1 MKKKTLSNEKLG
13 NRIVEWFA
21 AHPKDSYNYLQI
33 SQELGIFGR
42 TNRADVYDMLIGML
56 EQGILREITPGR
68 FALAEAERQ
77 AENEY
82 EGIFDRRHN
91 GMHQV
96 KVEGFEDTFTV
107 YDGDDMQALDG
118 DKVKI
123 KRVVS
128 KRSSN
133 GMQARVVEV
142 IERVEHRYV
151 GVLQQSGR
159 YNFVIPDNRSLDKD
173 IYIPIERL
181 GKAKNGDKVV
191 VLIERWPQFSKNP
204 IGQIEDILGRNGE
217 NNAEMHAILA
227 EFGLP
232 YKYPEHL
239 VKAAQKIDAGITDEE
254 VAKREDYRDVVT
266 FTIDPADAKDF
277 DDALSLKKLKNGNW
291 EAGVHIADVSHYVQQ
306 GTAIDEEAFKRA
318 TSIYLV
324 DRTIPMLPE
333 KLCNELCSLRQDED
347 KLCYSTIFEMDDEA
361 NVLNSRIVKTVI
373 RSNRRFNY
381 EEAQNII
388 ETGEG
393 DYKMEVLTLD
403 KLAKKLRA
411 KRFENGAIA
420 FDRAEVKFILDEKGK
435 PVDVY
440 FKTAKDSNQLV
451 EEFMLLANR
460 TVAETIGTAL
470 NKSSKKPKTFV
481 YRVHDQPS
489 SEKLMNLAGMASRFG
504 HKMPAV
510 GSNKVISQGINNLM
524 KDIHERPE
532 ENLLSALA
540 IRSMAKAIY
549 TTQNIGHYGL
559 AFDYYTHFTSPI
571 RRYPDTMVHRLL
583 DRYLNNGGRSV
594 PGVQYE
600 EYCKHCSEME
610 QTAAQAE
617 RASIKYKQAEYLKDR
632 LGEVFEGTVSGVSEW
647 GFYVELTDNMCEGLV
662 PVRDLKDDHYVYDEK
677 NFCLIGRS
685 KHRRFTLGDK
695 VKVQVAAVNMERKTI
710 DFKLEEGFTPVPAP
724 KPTARPKAAS
734 KPKGEKPKAKSKAKG
749 NSRAKGKKKK

>member
-82 EGIFDRRHN
+82 EGVFDRRHN

-254 VAKREDYRDVVT
+254 VAKREDYREVVT

-381 EEAQNII
+381 EEAQDII

-724 KPTARPKAAS
+724 KPTTRPKAAS

>member
-1 MKKKTLSNEKLG
+1 MKKNTSSEKLA
-13 NRIVEWFA
+13 NRILEWFA
-21 AHPKDSYNYLQI
+21 THPKDSYNYLQV

-42 TNRADVYDMLIGML
+42 SNRANVYDMLTEMYA
-56 EQGILREITPGR
+56 QGLLKEVSPGR
-68 FALAEAERQ
+68 FTLADAERK
-77 AENEY
+77 AEVEL
-82 EGIFDRRHN
+82 EGVFDRRHN

-107 YDGDDMQALDG
+107 YDGDDMQALTG

-123 KRVVS
+123 KKIGGRRS
-128 KRSSN
+128 KDN
-133 GMQARVVEV
+133 GMQARVLEV
-142 IERVEHRYV
+142 IERIEHRYV
-151 GVLQQSGR
+151 GVLQQSGK

-173 IYIPIERL
+173 IYIPNERI
-181 GKAKNGDKVV
+181 GKAKNGDKVFV
-191 VLIERWPQFSKNP
+191 QIERWPQFSKNP
-204 IGQIEDILGRNGE
+204 IGKIIDILGKNGE

-232 YKYPEHL
+232 YKYPKNL
-239 VKAAQKIDAGITDEE
+239 VKQAEAIDAGITPEE
-254 VAKREDYRDVVT
+254 IAKREDYRDVVT

-277 DDALSLKKLKNGNW
+277 DDALSIKKLDNGHW
-291 EAGVHIADVSHYVQQ
+291 EAGVHIADVSHYVQPN
-306 GTAIDEEAFKRA
+306 TPIDEEAFKRA

-347 KLCYSTIFEMDDEA
+347 KLTYSTIFEMDDDA
-361 NVLNSRIVKTVI
+361 NVLKSRIVKTVI

-388 ETGEG
+388 ETGQG
-393 DYKMEVLTLD
+393 DFAPEVLALD
-403 KLAKKLRA
+403 RLAKQLRA
-411 KRFENGAIA
+411 RRFAEGAIA
-420 FDRAEVKFILDEKGK
+420 FDRAEVKFVLDNKGK
-435 PVDVY
+435 PTDVY
-440 FKTAKDSNQLV
+440 FKIAKDSNKLV

-460 TVAETIGTAL
+460 TVAETIGKAI
-470 NKSSKKPKTFV
+470 NKTSKKAKTFV

-489 SEKLMNLAGMASRFG
+489 QEKLMNLAGMASRFG
-504 HKMPAV
+504 HKVQAV
-510 GSNKVISQGINNLM
+510 GNNKAISQGINKLM
-524 KDIHERPE
+524 KDIHDRPE
-532 ENLLSALA
+532 ENLLSTLA
-540 IRSMAKAIY
+540 IRSMAKAVY

-617 RASIKYKQAEYLKDR
+617 RASIKYKQAEYLADR

-647 GFYVELTDNMCEGLV
+647 GFYVELKDNMCEGLV
-662 PVRDLKDDHYVYDEK
+662 PVRDLKDDHYVYDER
-677 NFCLIGRS
+677 NVCLIGRRTH
-685 KHRRFTLGDK
+685 KRYTLGDK

-710 DFKLEEGFTPVPAP
+710 DFKLE
-724 KPTARPKAAS
+724 
-734 KPKGEKPKAKSKAKG
+734 
-749 NSRAKGKKKK
+749 

>member
-42 TNRADVYDMLIGML
+42 TNRANVYDILIGML
-56 EQGILREITPGR
+56 EQGILKEITPGR
-68 FALAEAERQ
+68 FTLAEAERQ

-82 EGIFDRRHN
+82 EGVFDRRHN

-96 KVEGFEDTFTV
+96 KVEGFEETFTV

-254 VAKREDYRDVVT
+254 VAKREDYREVVT

-734 KPKGEKPKAKSKAKG
+734 KPKEEKPKAKAKG

>member
-42 TNRADVYDMLIGML
+42 TNRANVYDMLIGML
-56 EQGILREITPGR
+56 EQGILKEITPGR
-68 FALAEAERQ
+68 FTLAEAERQ

-82 EGIFDRRHN
+82 EGVFDRRHN

-96 KVEGFEDTFTV
+96 KVEGFEETFTV

-617 RASIKYKQAEYLKDR
+617 RASIKYKQAEYLKER

-734 KPKGEKPKAKSKAKG
+734 KPKEEKPKAKAKG

>member
-96 KVEGFEDTFTV
+96 KVEGFEETFTV

-254 VAKREDYRDVVT
+254 VAKREDYREGVT

-734 KPKGEKPKAKSKAKG
+734 KPKEEKPKAKAKG

>member
-96 KVEGFEDTFTV
+96 KVEGFEETFTV

-254 VAKREDYRDVVT
+254 VAKREDYREVVT

-277 DDALSLKKLKNGNW
+277 DDALSLKKLRNGNW

-393 DYKMEVLTLD
+393 DHKMEVLTLD